1 VEPLD
6 NKDHNR
12 LYKITQLLKTEK
24 NAVKLLSVIKDE
36 ALTREDIVTKSGLSP
51 IQCHRIMRKLR
62 ELGLIKLVKS
72 AQAEGSS
79 EPGTFLYQA
88 QLNPDFIRFENGRFK
103 LRFPEVLSLPGN
115 EEIEVRTLFED
126 ESKE

>member
-1 VEPLD
+1 VEHLD
-6 NKDHNR
+6 NKDHNK

-36 ALTREDIVTKSGLSP
+36 ALTREEIVEASGLSP

-62 ELGLIKLVKS
+62 ELELIKLVKS
-72 AQAEGSS
+72 TQAEGSS

-88 QLNPDFIRFENGRFK
+88 QMNPDFIRYENGRFK

-115 EEIEVRTLFED
+115 EKIEVRTLFE
-126 ESKE
+126 SKSE